1 MDIRSAWDFNDL
13 PATRSRLTDLL
24 AAAEGAAAACV
35 LTQLARVDGLEK
47 DFAAASAK
55 LDRARALVPTA
66 AGEAGARIALEAGR
80 LARDQGDPAAAA
92 DLFRTARNGAQAA
105 GLPGLA
111 LDALHM
117 LAILAP
123 ADEAVTLAAEAEALV
138 EAAGAD
144 YRPWLGP
151 ILNNLGWTLFE
162 DGRHDDAAGC
172 FGRDSAL
179 RAELGR
185 TDQRRIADWNLGYVL
200 RNAGKVD
207 VAFNV
212 QRTLAAELEP
222 DGPRIAFVYSELA
235 ELHAMCGRVAEAGD
249 LARKSLAAHAAAGTL
264 NNMLAERRA
273 HMERLAGQTPQE

>member
-1 MDIRSAWDFNDL
+1 MRWRPGDWR
-13 PATRSRLTDLL
+13 ATR
-24 AAAEGAAAACV
+24 ANAAAATD
-35 LTQLARVDGLEK
+35 LFWTAH
-47 DFAAASAK
+47 
-55 LDRARALVPTA
+55 DRARA
-66 AGEAGARIALEAGR
+66 
-80 LARDQGDPAAAA
+80 A
-92 DLFRTARNGAQAA
+92 D
-105 GLPGLA
+105 LPGLT

-123 ADEAVTLAAEAEALV
+123 ADDALALASEAEALV

-212 QRTLAAELEP
+212 QQTLAAELEP

-235 ELHAMCGRVAEAGD
+235 ELHAMCGRAAEAGD
-249 LARKSLAAHAAAGTL
+249 YARKSLAAHEAAGTL
-264 NNMLAERRA
+264 DAMLAERRA
-273 HMERLAGQTPQE
+273 HMERLAGQLAEG